1 MHGIL
6 LRELNGNVDMEQN
19 KYDEKQQRLQDYQEQ
34 YRRLQAEG
42 YTAKDCTIS
51 VLRAN
56 VMAFVT
62 AGPFVVIAVALYLS
76 KWAGDTFSLTA
87 NLPGMLLFLAML
99 AVSIPMHEGLH
110 GAAWSLVAKN
120 GWRSIRFGVMRPSYT
135 PYCHCK
141 EPLGFFGYLFG
152 ALMPFAVL
160 GVGTLVIAYLTGSA
174 FFLAAS
180 AINLLAAGGDTT
192 LVLMMLPY
200 TKAQFLDHPFAC
212 GFTAFTKAGL

>member
-1 MHGIL
+1 MKH
-6 LRELNGNVDMEQN
+6 Q
-19 KYDEKQQRLQDYQEQ
+19 KYDEKQQRLQEYQEQ
-34 YRRLQAEG
+34 YQRLVMEG
-42 YTAKDCTIS
+42 YMAKDCTIS

-62 AGPFVVIAVALYLS
+62 AGPFAVLAVVLYLS
-76 KWAGDTFSLTA
+76 KWAGDTLSLTA

-99 AVSIPMHEGLH
+99 AVSIPVHEGLH
-110 GAAWSLVAKN
+110 GLAWSVVSKN

-152 ALMPFAVL
+152 ALMPFMVL
-160 GVGTLVIAYLTGSA
+160 GAGTFVIAYLTGSG

-180 AINLLAAGGDTT
+180 VINLLAAGGDTT
-192 LVLMMLPY
+192 LALMMLPY
-200 TKAQFLDHPFAC
+200 TKAQFLDHPSEC
-212 GFTAFTKAGL
+212 GFTAFCKRDEIPS